1 MPEEWKNTANVVVIG
16 AGIQGCSIAYNLAK
30 LGMKDVVVL
39 EKDTPTAGSTGR
51 CAAGI
56 RAQWGTK
63 MNCQLGL
70 ASLEILEN
78 LHEELGMDIGLHQG
92 GYLMVAYKESEFEQL
107 KKNVALQNSLG
118 ITSRVVSKEEAY
130 EICPTLSAEDA
141 VGFTYHHRDGHA
153 DPFLTTIAYHKA
165 ASERG
170 VRFYKFTECTGI
182 KVKDGEVKGVV
193 TTRGEIDAPVVVDAA
208 GPYSQHIAAM
218 AGIKLPF
225 YSERHEILVTE
236 PVEFGVCPCMLMSFS
251 GNYYI
256 QQRPIGSIIGGCSPE
271 GHPEDYS
278 LGNTWNFLEHMSR
291 VIVKLLPKLGGVRVV
306 RQWSGMYNMSPDKQP
321 VIGESKEVKGF
332 YISAGFSG
340 HGFMFGPISGK
351 LLAELIV
358 TGTTSIPIDVLNYD
372 RFEKGELIEEPA
384 VV

>member
-130 EICPTLSAEDA
+130 E
-141 VGFTYHHRDGHA
+141 
-153 DPFLTTIAYHKA
+153 
-165 ASERG
+165 
-170 VRFYKFTECTGI
+170 
-182 KVKDGEVKGVV
+182 
-193 TTRGEIDAPVVVDAA
+193 
-208 GPYSQHIAAM
+208 
-218 AGIKLPF
+218 
-225 YSERHEILVTE
+225 
-236 PVEFGVCPCMLMSFS
+236 
-251 GNYYI
+251 
-256 QQRPIGSIIGGCSPE
+256 
-271 GHPEDYS
+271 
-278 LGNTWNFLEHMSR
+278 
-291 VIVKLLPKLGGVRVV
+291 
-306 RQWSGMYNMSPDKQP
+306 
-321 VIGESKEVKGF
+321 
-332 YISAGFSG
+332 
-340 HGFMFGPISGK
+340 
-351 LLAELIV
+351 
-358 TGTTSIPIDVLNYD
+358 
-372 RFEKGELIEEPA
+372 
-384 VV
+384 

>member
-1 MPEEWKNTANVVVIG
+1 MHEEWKNTANVVIIG

-30 LGMKDVVVL
+30 LGVKDVVVID
-39 EKDTPTAGSTGR
+39 KQIPTAGSTGR

-107 KKNVALQNSLG
+107 KKCGFAKQLRNSLKSG
-118 ITSRVVSKEEAY
+118 YQRRG
-130 EICPTLSAEDA
+130 L
-141 VGFTYHHRDGHA
+141 RDMP
-153 DPFLTTIAYHKA
+153 DPFGRRCRRVYLSPQRRTCRSLSYDHSLPQGCKR
-165 ASERG
+165 ERSK
-170 VRFYKFTECTGI
+170 FYKFTECTGI
-182 KVKDGEVKGVV
+182 KVKSGEVEGVV
-193 TTRGEIDAPVVVDAA
+193 TTRGEIDAPIVVDAA

-218 AGIKLPF
+218 AGINLPL

-256 QQRPIGSIIGGCSPE
+256 QQRPIGSIIAGCSPE

-291 VIVKLLPKLGGVRVV
+291 VIVRLLPKLGGVRVV

-358 TGTTSIPIDVLNYD
+358 TGTSSIPIDVLNYD
-372 RFEKGELIEEPA
+372 RFERGELIEEPA